1 MAVRMRE
8 VLLRPWVCVYV
19 PLALSL
25 SCSPAQAEC
34 FYFSTDFRL
43 KILLHYSYISAYDIS
58 ILECIGVSIIVSA
71 VFFVLLASFAV

>member
-8 VLLRPWVCVYV
+8 VLVRPLLGVCV
-19 PLALSL
+19 PFALSL

-43 KILLHYSYISAYDIS
+43 KILLHYSYVSAYDIS
-58 ILECIGVSIIVSA
+58 VLECIGYQ
-71 VFFVLLASFAV
+71 L